1 MHPLIET
8 PLGSITVYTVLAL
21 IGFALAGLYVLLL
34 SRRSGVKRDDSVY
47 IYVFAALGYGGGA
60 KLFALIFNLADV
72 FRALFDIS
80 SLDDAGDF
88 YVRYIASGFSVQG
101 GVLGFLLVS
110 CFMARFYGVDRGK
123 TVPLMLPALCIV
135 NAFTRIGCFMNGC
148 CYGIEFEGGVVFPE
162 GGGAPDGVPLLP
174 AQLIS
179 AGLNVLLVFVSLIL
193 WKLFSRK
200 GRAVLAMPV
209 FLAVFNILRF
219 GMEFLRGD
227 HEEGVTAVMIAAVF
241 ALVFSAVWIALDNKK
256 TSTYNL

>member
-8 PLGSITVYTVLAL
+8 PFGSVTLYTVLAL

-34 SRRSGVKRDDSVY
+34 SRRSGVTRDDSVY
-47 IYVFAALGYGGGA
+47 IYVFAALGYGVGA
-60 KLFALIFNLADV
+60 KIFALIFNLGDMLSD
-72 FRALFDIS
+72 LFDMG
-80 SLDDAGDF
+80 SLEDAADF
-88 YVRYIASGFSVQG
+88 YMRYIASGFSVQG
-101 GVLGFLLVS
+101 GVLGFLLVA

-148 CYGIEFEGGVVFPE
+148 CYGIELEGGIVFPE
-162 GGGAPDGVPLLP
+162 GGCAPAGVPLLP
-174 AQLIS
+174 TQLIS
-179 AGLNVLLVFVSLIL
+179 AGIDLILIAVSLLL

-209 FLAVFNILRF
+209 YLAVFNILRF
-219 GMEFLRGD
+219 AMEFLRGD
-227 HEEGVTAVMIAAVF
+227 HEPGITAVMPAAAF
-241 ALVFSAVWIALDNKK
+241 ALIFSAVWIALDIKK